1 MAGLLG
7 TNAAPNQPSGTAER
21 MPGLNPPPPRAAGN
35 CAPLMNPI
43 VRWVPLSSVLLKR
56 LAFCASLFA
65 LCAATAAGCRRAGT
79 SDVVL
84 RLATTQAGERMRE
97 PFQASLTAFERQHPG
112 VRV

>member
-35 CAPLMNPI
+35 CAPLMDPI
-43 VRWVPLSSVLLKR
+43 VRWVPLSSFLLRR
-56 LAFCASLFA
+56 LAFCSLLFA
-65 LCAATAAGCRRAGT
+65 LCVVTAGGCRQSRQAA
-79 SDVVL
+79 VVL

-97 PFQASLTAFERQHPG
+97 PFQASLTAFERQHP
-112 VRV
+112 